1 MSNESIINSE
11 SRTHSNPQFIKMTT
25 EPVSKLI
32 LSLAVP
38 TVISMLVSSIY
49 NMADTFFVS
58 KLGTSATAA
67 VGIVFSV
74 MAIIQAVGFTLG
86 MGCGSLVSRRLG
98 EKNVK
103 AANKYASSAFFAS
116 FAIGIL
122 VLIVGFSFTDT
133 LMELLGS
140 TPTVLPYSR
149 AYAHYIF
156 LGAPIM
162 CSSFVMNNVLR
173 SEGHASF
180 SMIALT
186 SGGVLNI
193 LLDPLFI
200 FTFKLG
206 TAGAAIATLIS
217 QCISFAILLQFFLRH
232 KGLTSISIR
241 FISKKFSDYAS
252 IVTTGFPSLC
262 RQGLASVSSVLLN
275 REAAIFGDV
284 AIAGMSVVTR
294 IVILIGSIMVGI
306 GQGFTPVAGYNYG
319 AKNFKRVKDSY
330 KFTVILGFIT
340 MSFFAAI
347 LMIFAPTILSWF
359 AKNLD
364 VIKVGS
370 TALRFQAGAIPLN
383 ALIIGTN
390 MLMQA
395 TGKSIQATFLACNR
409 QGVYFIPA
417 ILILPHLFGLLGVE
431 VSQTI
436 ADILSAITAVPYVI
450 WFFKNNK

>member
-1 MSNESIINSE
+1 
-11 SRTHSNPQFIKMTT
+11 
-25 EPVSKLI
+25 
-32 LSLAVP
+32 
-38 TVISMLVSSIY
+38 
-49 NMADTFFVS
+49 
-58 KLGTSATAA
+58 
-67 VGIVFSV
+67 
-74 MAIIQAVGFTLG
+74 
-86 MGCGSLVSRRLG
+86 
-98 EKNVK
+98 
-103 AANKYASSAFFAS
+103 
-116 FAIGIL
+116 
-122 VLIVGFSFTDT
+122 
-133 LMELLGS
+133 
-140 TPTVLPYSR
+140 
-149 AYAHYIF
+149 
-156 LGAPIM
+156 
-162 CSSFVMNNVLR
+162 MNNVLR

-370 TALRFQAGAIPLN
+370 TALRFQACAIPLN